1 MDEKNLQQVM
11 REQYEM
17 RFGPGS
23 WERVQ
28 EKNRLREEEYRRQEE
43 IRLQRLAEEENRR
56 KLWLQYQ
63 EERGRKEYLYY
74 HSKEVFMKE
83 KEGFCFD
90 RSGTIPSQAL
100 YDLYDKWCTKQ
111 GIFPETPRA
120 FLGWLKADD
129 AIFCICPCQNISTPD
144 GRRVRGFRGIRLA
157 EEAEQ
162 A

>member
-1 MDEKNLQQVM
+1 MDEKDMEQQM
-11 REQYEM
+11 RERYEM
-17 RFGPGS
+17 QFGPGS

-90 RSGTIPSQAL
+90 RSGTISSQTL
-100 YDLYDKWCTKQ
+100 YDLYDRWCTKQ
-111 GIFPETPRA
+111 GIFPETPRV
-120 FLGWLKADD
+120 FLGWLKEDGANFR
-129 AIFCICPCQNISTPD
+129 IRPCQNIPTPD

-157 EEAEQ
+157 EEAE
-162 A
+162 